1 MSPIMIAR
9 TVIQI
14 LFMFMEILAFG
25 GYIFIVTLTKYIML
39 KRNDYM
45 IQENNEEN
53 KTNNTDELL
62 EMLRNELGYQVIY
75 QYCQMEFS
83 LENLLFWKDL
93 EELRTKNL
101 VMTVEERKQTLNDI
115 YDLYIK
121 NNSERQLNIANKD
134 RKKFLQCLEIEKP
147 STAETEEIFKLL
159 YDVCMTNLS
168 DTAIRLKTSELYQD
182 YMSIRA
188 THQELTLSF

>member
-1 MSPIMIAR
+1 
-9 TVIQI
+9 VIQI

-25 GYIFIVTLTKYIML
+25 GYIFIVTLNKYIML
-39 KRNDYM
+39 KRNGYM

-83 LENLLFWKDL
+83 LENLLLWKDL

-115 YDLYIK
+115 HDLYIK
-121 NNSERQLNIANKD
+121 NNSERQLNIANKEK
-134 RKKFLQCLEIEKP
+134 KKFLQCLEIEKP
-147 STAETEEIFKLL
+147 NAAEIEEIFKLL
-159 YDVCMTNLS
+159 YDVCMANLS